1 MPNVCTIN
9 YPVLK
14 GRTPVKRKSSRSKK
28 IYEQVAEHIKQMIE
42 QGFLK
47 PGDKLPPMN
56 ELAVQFGVSRAT
68 VREAFS
74 SLVGMGLID
83 LRHGEGTFVQ
93 KIDVQTMVT
102 EPMNAALLLGW
113 SDLQQLMEVRRLLE
127 TGIVGWACE
136 RAAAEDLR
144 AIADALTTMGRAE
157 EHLEEQVSADLQFHM
172 AIAQASGND
181 VLINL
186 MNTLSEGIR
195 SFLRNVWAEDG
206 QEQRLLDEHRELYE
220 AIAARDKQRATQL
233 LLAHLERTE
242 QFLQQRRTEWAQ

>member
-1 MPNVCTIN
+1 MCKIN
-9 YPVLK
+9 HPVVK
-14 GRTPVKRKSSRSKK
+14 GRTAVRRKSSRAKK

-42 QGFLK
+42 QGVLK

-56 ELAVQFGVSRAT
+56 ELAVEFGVSRAT

-127 TGIVGWACE
+127 TGIVGCACE
-136 RAAAEDLR
+136 RASEEDLR
-144 AIADALTTMGRAE
+144 AIADAMERMGRAQE
-157 EHLEEQVSADLQFHM
+157 QLEEQVSADLQFHM

-186 MNTLSEGIR
+186 MNTLAEGIR
-195 SFLRNVWAEDG
+195 SFLRTVWAEEG

-220 AIAARDKQRATQL
+220 AIAARDRQRAAQL

-242 QFLQQRRTEWAQ
+242 QFLQQRRTKWTQ

>member
-1 MPNVCTIN
+1 M
-9 YPVLK
+9 
-14 GRTPVKRKSSRSKK
+14 KRKSTKSKK

-42 QGFLK
+42 QGYLS
-47 PGDKLPPMN
+47 PGDKLPPMS

-93 KIDVQTMVT
+93 KIDVETMIT

-113 SDLQQLMEVRRLLE
+113 SDLSQLLEVRRLLE
-127 TGIVGWACE
+127 TGIVGHACE
-136 RAAAEDLR
+136 RATEEDLR
-144 AIADALTTMGRAE
+144 RIADALAAIERAE
-157 EHLEEQVSADLQFHM
+157 EDQLEERVSADVQFHL

-195 SFLRNVWAEDG
+195 SFLRIVWSEEG
-206 QEQRLLDEHRELYE
+206 EGQRLPDEHRALYD
-220 AIAARDKQRATQL
+220 AIAAQDKERATRL
-233 LLAHLERTE
+233 LVLHLERTE
-242 QFLQQRRTEWAQ
+242 GLLQQRRAEWAQ

>member
-1 MPNVCTIN
+1 M
-9 YPVLK
+9 
-14 GRTPVKRKSSRSKK
+14 KRKSSRSKK

-56 ELAVQFGVSRAT
+56 ELAVKFGVSRAT

-136 RAAAEDLR
+136 RAAEEDLR
-144 AIADALTTMGRAE
+144 AIADALETMGRAE
-157 EHLEEQVSADLQFHM
+157 KHLEEQVSADLQFHM

-186 MNTLSEGIR
+186 MNTLAEGIR
-195 SFLRNVWAEDG
+195 SFLRTVWAEEG

-220 AIAARDKQRATQL
+220 AIAARDRQRATQL
-233 LLAHLERTE
+233 LLEHLERTE